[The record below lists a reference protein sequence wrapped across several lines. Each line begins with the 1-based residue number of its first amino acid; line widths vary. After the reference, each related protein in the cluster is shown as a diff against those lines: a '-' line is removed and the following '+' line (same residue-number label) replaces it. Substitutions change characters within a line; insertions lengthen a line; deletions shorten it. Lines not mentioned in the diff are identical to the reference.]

1 MDIKKF
7 QDSRNTKLSV
17 FEKEYASLKKEY
29 SSALIA
35 AINESDVTKRDP
47 LVQKVLSINTEMSS
61 TVKDFMSSINDG
73 ADKVSSKSV
82 ADLTKDLIQY
92 QTDYNEITESK
103 DKLQTLK
110 IIHNTTEET
119 LSNVQWMYNLY
130 LFGLISLILLVIYLI
145 FRTPSQSIFSTTL
158 NTIRTP
164 AVT

>member
-1 MDIKKF
+1 MDIKRF
-7 QDSRNTKLSV
+7 QDSRNTKLSA

-29 SSALIA
+29 SSALSS
-35 AINESDVTKRDP
+35 AIGESDITKREP
-47 LVQKVLSINTEMSS
+47 LVEKVLSINTELSS
-61 TVKDFMSSINDG
+61 AVKDFMSSINEG

-92 QTDYNEITESK
+92 QTDYNEITESR

-145 FRTPSQSIFSTTL
+145 FRTPSQSIFSTML
-158 NTIRTP
+158 DTIRTP

>member
-1 MDIKKF
+1 
-7 QDSRNTKLSV
+7 
-17 FEKEYASLKKEY
+17 
-29 SSALIA
+29 
-35 AINESDVTKRDP
+35 
-47 LVQKVLSINTEMSS
+47 MSS
-61 TVKDFMSSINDG
+61 TVKDFMSSINEG

-92 QTDYNEITESK
+92 QSDYNEITESK

-145 FRTPSQSIFSTTL
+145 FRTPSQSIFSSML

>member
-1 MDIKKF
+1 MDIKRF
-7 QDSRNTKLSV
+7 QDSRNTKLSA

-29 SSALIA
+29 STALSG
-35 AINESDVTKRDP
+35 AINELDLTKREP
-47 LVQKVLSINTEMSS
+47 LVQKVLSINTELSS
-61 TVKDFMSSINDG
+61 AVKDFMSSINEG
-73 ADKVSSKSV
+73 TDKVSSKSV

-92 QTDYNEITESK
+92 QTDYNEIMESK

-130 LFGLISLILLVIYLI
+130 LFGLISLIILVIYLI
-145 FRTPSQSIFSTTL
+145 FRTPSQSIFSRML
-158 NTIRTP
+158 DTIRTP